1 MSSWDPENYDE
12 GLEVLLDK
20 TDMKMEAS
28 TSIHVKE
35 KAHINAFDNQNNREG
50 NKLNKVFLSPF
61 ERYGWTHMPC
71 PSTGPKMFCGG
82 LNFLSQS
89 KNLIAFSAS
98 SKTFVPA
105 QKPISLN
112 SNHLLFWHKMFVT
125 GTICK

>member
-1 MSSWDPENYDE
+1 MSNWDPENYDE

-61 ERYGWTHMPC
+61 ERYGHIC
-71 PSTGPKMFCGG
+71 LVLLQVPKC
-82 LNFLSQS
+82 
-89 KNLIAFSAS
+89 
-98 SKTFVPA
+98 FVA
-105 QKPISLN
+105 
-112 SNHLLFWHKMFVT
+112 V
-125 GTICK
+125 